1 MEKTLYFDVCAAL
14 LLVILLYSIFSR
26 KITHSRTN
34 RYFIA
39 LLVVALMSAIFD
51 IWSEAYGLW
60 VPAAESETSLRYFL
74 FTGYFLTHNLNALLY
89 ILYLI
94 SLTDT
99 WHKVEKHLSLKLLL
113 IIPYAVIVAT
123 LFVNLFTHQVFY
135 LDDNLRYTRGS
146 MLTVLYVCAAIYIIY
161 GAVHLIVYRKLFSRQ
176 KFVALFLLFP
186 MEILAVAIQFLCPW
200 LLIEIFLTTI
210 AELLILITIQRP
222 EENIDTITGVG
233 NYYAYTSDLK
243 KALFNKKEIN
253 VIVIK
258 FTNYMSILSI
268 LGFDAYNGLLKQLTR
283 VLIRTVKKSGSHAS
297 LYYIDRGRFALISGN
312 RDRTKSDILAY
323 NLETTLNDHTLSDS
337 LNVTIHP
344 ALCQF
349 NCPEEISDL
358 KTLLS
363 FGEKFYKMVKNH
375 KGVIH
380 VDSIDSR
387 DFHLYNELDT
397 IIQKAIVEKKFEM
410 YYQPIYS
417 VKENKFASAEALI
430 RLQDEKYGFI
440 SPALFI
446 MEAEK
451 NGTIHQI
458 GDFVFDSVCSFIA
471 SDDFKK
477 SGLDYV
483 EINVSVAQY
492 MQANLADNILRIL
505 KKHNI
510 SSDKINL
517 EITETA
523 FNSSQHTLMQNIN
536 KLSKAGFTF
545 SLDDY
550 GTGYSNI
557 QRVVSMPLKMVKLD
571 KSIVDEI
578 HNERMWSVIT
588 NTIKMLKD
596 MNMEIVVEGIETEDV
611 AKQFSD
617 LNCEFIQG
625 YYYSRPLPRQD
636 FVEFCKSRRTDA

>member
-1 MEKTLYFDVCAAL
+1 MDTTLYFDVCAVIL
-14 LLVILLYSIFSR
+14 LIILLYSIFSR

-34 RYFIA
+34 RYFISLLVAA
-39 LLVVALMSAIFD
+39 LLSAVCD
-51 IWSEAYGLW
+51 IWSEAYGTW
-60 VPAAESETSLRYFL
+60 VPVDASVSPLRQFL
-74 FTGYFLTHNLNALLY
+74 FYGYFLTHNLNALLY
-89 ILYLI
+89 VLYLI

-99 WHKVEKHLSLKLLL
+99 WHIIDKHLSLKLLL
-113 IIPYAVIVAT
+113 IVPYAVIILT
-123 LFVNLFTHQVFY
+123 LVSNLFTHQVFY
-135 LDDNLRYTRGS
+135 LDEQLHYARGS
-146 MLTVLYVCAAIYIIY
+146 MLAILYVCAAVYIIY
-161 GAVHLIVYRKLFSRQ
+161 GAVLLIVYRQLFSRN
-176 KFVALFLLFP
+176 KFIALFLLFP
-186 MEILAVAIQFLCPW
+186 LEILAVAIQFVFPC
-200 LLIEIFLTTI
+200 LLIEIFLTTV
-210 AELLILITIQRP
+210 AFLLILITIQRP

-233 NYYAYTSDLK
+233 NYYAYTSDVK
-243 KALFNKKEIN
+243 KALANKKNIN
-253 VIVIK
+253 IIIIK
-258 FTNYMSILSI
+258 FTNYLSI
-268 LGFDAYNGLLKQLTR
+268 HSVMGFDAYNGLLKQITKE
-283 VLIRTVKKSGSHAS
+283 LIKTTKKAGSHAS
-297 LYYIDRGRFALISGN
+297 LYYINRGRFALISGN
-312 RDRTKSDILAY
+312 RDRCKADGLAHHI
-323 NLETTLNDHTLSDS
+323 ETALNDRTLSDS
-337 LNVTIHP
+337 LNITMHP
-344 ALCQF
+344 CLCQF
-349 NCPEEISDL
+349 NCPEEINDL
-358 KTLLS
+358 KTLIS
-363 FGEKFYKMVKNH
+363 FGEKFYKMLKNH
-375 KGVIH
+375 NGIIH
-380 VDSIDSR
+380 VDDIDSR
-387 DFHLYNELDT
+387 VFHLHNELDT

-430 RLQDEKYGFI
+430 RLNDEKYGFI

-446 MEAEK
+446 TEAEK

-492 MQANLADNILRIL
+492 MQANLADNLLRIL
-505 KKHNI
+505 KKHSI
-510 SSDKINL
+510 SSDKVNL

-523 FNSSQHTLMQNIN
+523 FNSSQYTLMQNID
-536 KLSKAGFTF
+536 KLSAAGFTF

-557 QRVVSMPLKMVKLD
+557 QRVVSMPLKMVKID

-578 HNERMWSVIT
+578 HNARMWSVIT

-636 FVEFCKSRRTDA
+636 FVEFCQSHQT